1 MSKIA
6 LTVGFVFV
14 LAVASVQQEQLP
26 TPDPGKNHPKEP
38 VVADASPA
46 KAAEFLDNVALN
58 WTRVKKCGT
67 CHTNLPYLW
76 ARPSLKTFESPAS
89 GEIRAF
95 FEKLADTWD
104 PAKPPRKFLVPGA
117 WDAQLVAAA
126 VGLAVN
132 DSKTT
137 GRLHPATK
145 KALDRMWTLQNAQ
158 GGWNWVKCEWP
169 PLEHDEYFGALYVAI
184 GVGHAPDNYAASESA
199 AAGVRKLRE
208 YFKSTPAPDLHH
220 RVMLLWASTK
230 LEGLVG
236 AAERDATLKD
246 LLALQKEDG
255 GWRLSTLGGWKRHD
269 DTPNPKD
276 GPSDGYAT
284 GLALTVA
291 RAAGIPADH
300 AQLRRGVTWLKK
312 NQRESGRWFT
322 GSLSIDEKHF
332 LTHVGTAYAVLALDA
347 CGELPR

>member
-1 MSKIA
+1 MNRIA
-6 LTVGFVFV
+6 LTVGFVLV
-14 LAVASVQQEQLP
+14 VGVVSAQQEPLP
-26 TPDPGKNHPKEP
+26 TPDPGKNNPKEP
-38 VVADASPA
+38 VAAAASPA

-76 ARPSLKTFESPAS
+76 ARPSLKAFESPAS

-117 WDAQLVAAA
+117 WEAQLVATA

-145 KALDRMWTLQNAQ
+145 KALDRMWTFQNAQ
-158 GGWNWVKCEWP
+158 GGWNWVKCDWP
-169 PLEHDEYFGALYVAI
+169 PLEYDEYFGALYVAI
-184 GVGHAPDNYAASESA
+184 GVGHAPDNYAASDSA
-199 AAGVRKLRE
+199 RAGVQRLRE
-208 YFKSTPAPDLHH
+208 YFKSHAAPDLHH
-220 RVMLLWASTK
+220 RIMLLWASTK
-230 LEGLVG
+230 LEGLVSG
-236 AAERDATLKD
+236 AEREATLNEF
-246 LLALQKEDG
+246 LALQKEDG
-255 GWRLSTLGGWKRHD
+255 GWRLSTFGQWKRHD

-276 GPSDGYAT
+276 GPCDGYAT
-284 GLALTVA
+284 GLAITVA
-291 RAAGIPADH
+291 RAAGVPADH
-300 AQLRRGVTWLKK
+300 PQLRRGVTWLKK

-322 GSLSIDEKHF
+322 ESLSIDEKHF
-332 LTHVGTAYAVLALDA
+332 LTNVGTAYAVLALDA
-347 CGELPR
+347 CGELPK